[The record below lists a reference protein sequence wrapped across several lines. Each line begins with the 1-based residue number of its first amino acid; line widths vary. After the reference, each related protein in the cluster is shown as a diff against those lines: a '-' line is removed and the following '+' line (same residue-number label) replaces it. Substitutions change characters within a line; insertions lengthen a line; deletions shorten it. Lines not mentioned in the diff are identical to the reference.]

1 MFMQKKN
8 QCPSNGKYIVGIIS
22 GVVAGAT
29 IGSVLSLM
37 FAPCSGKETR
47 RFLKKKTENITDTVK
62 STFQDM
68 KDGMCD

>member
-8 QCPSNGKYIVGIIS
+8 QCPSSGKYIVGIIS